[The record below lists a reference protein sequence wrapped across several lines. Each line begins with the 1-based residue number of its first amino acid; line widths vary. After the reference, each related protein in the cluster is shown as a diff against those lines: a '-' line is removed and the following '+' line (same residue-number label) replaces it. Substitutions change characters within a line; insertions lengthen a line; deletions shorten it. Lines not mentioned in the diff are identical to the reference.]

1 MRSTLIRELVAAL
14 AEAGPW
20 PIVEGSEAVRL
31 ALVDRS
37 RSGCGGCENWSKGS
51 CKWVRTR
58 SIAWRGVAVNKGSM
72 RVRARV
78 MSGQMCLGVGF
89 VIEFVNLFL
98 FKFVSTLK

>member
-58 SIAWRGVAVNKGSM
+58 SIAWCVCVDQGR
-72 RVRARV
+72 RA
-78 MSGQMCLGVGF
+78 QVGATC
-89 VIEFVNLFL
+89 VEG
-98 FKFVSTLK
+98 